1 MAQRQC
7 HNFDD
12 ASWALLC
19 HHFQSDSLSPAAL
32 STGSICLWRASELT
46 VYSIE
51 VFDDRVTLW
60 DWAHNCRLLLPMLK
74 VIGHLLRFK
83 IPFFSC
89 LIGIIL
95 FCLPHRCHRI
105 SGTRW
110 GDYPVHL
117 SQDENQVNSFLNI
130 KLTPF
135 ACLYS
140 NVGQNQN
147 IQLFVYTNSTSPLGR
162 NRINI

>member
-1 MAQRQC
+1 
-7 HNFDD
+7 
-12 ASWALLC
+12 
-19 HHFQSDSLSPAAL
+19 
-32 STGSICLWRASELT
+32 
-46 VYSIE
+46 
-51 VFDDRVTLW
+51 
-60 DWAHNCRLLLPMLK
+60 MLK
-74 VIGHLLRFK
+74 GIWHLLGFK
-83 IPFFSC
+83 IPFFCC

-117 SQDENQVNSFLNI
+117 NHDENQVKPFLNI
-130 KLTPF
+130 KITSF
-135 ACLYS
+135 ACLDS

-162 NRINI
+162 NRINA